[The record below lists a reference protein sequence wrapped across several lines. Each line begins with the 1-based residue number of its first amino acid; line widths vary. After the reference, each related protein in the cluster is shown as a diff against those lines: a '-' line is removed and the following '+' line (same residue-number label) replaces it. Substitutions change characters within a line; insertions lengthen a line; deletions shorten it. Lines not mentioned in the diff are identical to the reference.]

1 MSNNAKNVVIFD
13 IDKSEY
19 SVRPFVSAEV
29 VGNYIVI
36 SGTTEFQLF
45 EGATLAIKLTGDLI
59 TPTPIIR
66 FGVDGSNTP
75 IRTHIENYDY
85 SFVGG
90 KVYEFIY
97 DGTYWNLLTDN
108 NIREASESSYGG
120 IKVKEK
126 LDREILTENIDGKSP
141 RYYGIDID
149 SKGKAIVNV
158 PKESIDYNFGTGI
171 TQYGGNIQVNAD
183 NSSISTNNIT
193 GAVQIGTDHTW
204 VNTGSNLSN
213 MNNFIT
219 NGIYNISGERTRTD
233 DNMPIINHG
242 GGNTFTG
249 RLYVY
254 NSSLANGTGANKDIC
269 VTQVFS
275 LSNRVGGDGNV
286 YVRTGTGASIGANL
300 SWSPWGKL
308 QTNFEVGKTSSL
320 DYYVDNGM
328 YSGAYL
334 TDTNVE
340 TFILIVLNNYAA
352 VGEANAAGGSYPAQ
366 CTQLKYSICIGG
378 EIKLN
383 KRLGTRS
390 GTGTWSWGNWDPI
403 GETIIT
409 GGGSGEVQ
417 EYELPL
423 AATDERGGI
432 RVGATSQPT
441 NKRWAVQL
449 NANEQAYVELT
460 TPTPSNFGVIKAQT
474 RGQSIAVQPSSTIG
488 DRYYA
493 VEVDSTGKA
502 FVNVPWEKGSS
513 ESGSGST
520 TVTPNVTTTINVSSA
535 TANTETYSIGTLN
548 SNTVTNITLTDTV
561 KTMTISGFAP
571 ASAQYV
577 STYGLTL
584 NVPHI
589 ENDLYSPVNITYPT
603 DVSIKWANGILPFF
617 TGDETIE
624 IIFTTVDGGNSFNAT
639 WTKYFNAQA

>member
-66 FGVDGSNTP
+66 FGVDGNNTP

-108 NIREASESSYGG
+108 NIREASELSYGG

-149 SKGKAIVNV
+149 STGKAIVNV

-171 TQYGGNIQVNAD
+171 NQDGSSIQVKTD
-183 NSSISTNNIT
+183 ESSISANSTT
-193 GAVQIGTDHTW
+193 GAIQIGTDCTW

-213 MNNFIT
+213 MNNFIA

-233 DNMPIINHG
+233 DNMPIINNG
-242 GGNTFTG
+242 GGHTFTG

-254 NSSLANGTGANKDIC
+254 NSSLSNGTGANKDIC

-352 VGEANAAGGSYPAQ
+352 VAEVNAAGGSYPAQ
-366 CTQLKYSICIGG
+366 CTQLKYSICVGG

-390 GTGTWSWGNWDPI
+390 GTGTWSWGNWDSI
-403 GETIIT
+403 GDTIIT
-409 GGGSGEVQ
+409 GGGNGEVQ

-423 AATDERGGI
+423 AAPDERGGI
-432 RVGATSQPT
+432 RIGATSQPS
-441 NKRWAVQL
+441 NKRWGVSL

-460 TPTPSNFGVIKAQT
+460 TPTSSNFGVIKAQT
-474 RGQSIAVQPSSTIG
+474 RNQSITVQTPSTIG

-502 FVNVPWEKGSS
+502 FVNIPWEKGSS

-520 TVTPNVTTTINVSSA
+520 TVEYKGLPIDNTNASIVDYTCTVSALQSGYVRHINLTTSASNIKTFTINGFSEPI
-535 TANTETYSIGTLN
+535 ANVVN
-548 SNTVTNITLTDTV
+548 
-561 KTMTISGFAP
+561 
-571 ASAQYV
+571 
-577 STYGLTL
+577 TYGLL
-584 NVPHI
+584 
-589 ENDLYSPVNITYPT
+589 LNITANFGQP
-603 DVSIKWANGILPFF
+603 IKLSFPSGINVKWSNGIQPFLI
-617 TGDETIE
+617 GNEIVE
-624 IIFTTVDGGNSFNAT
+624 IIFTNIGANTYIAT
-639 WTKYFNAQA
+639 WVKYFDTDDDN